1 MLEIER
7 FHDHVGCGE
16 SWQKGSPVD
25 QLLWSYEK
33 YLTLGEGYFSFRIL
47 SHVSG
52 KVSAPLVT
60 IRIAY
65 SGIALFSRTGAGRN
79 VGTI

>member
-1 MLEIER
+1 M
-7 FHDHVGCGE
+7 
-16 SWQKGSPVD
+16 D
-25 QLLWSYEK
+25 QLLWSFEG

-52 KVSAPLVT
+52 KVSALGYHSYCLQ
-60 IRIAY
+60 Y
-65 SGIALFSRTGAGRN
+65 SGIALFSRSGAGRN

>member
-7 FHDHVGCGE
+7 FHDRVGCGE

-25 QLLWSYEK
+25 QLLWSYER
-33 YLTLGEGYFSFRIL
+33 YLTLGEDYFSFRIL

-52 KVSAPLVT
+52 KVSALGYHSYCLRST
-60 IRIAY
+60 STA
-65 SGIALFSRTGAGRN
+65 ALHYFLERAM
-79 VGTI
+79 